1 MSDVETS
8 LKTTLEAHPQDW
20 AIRWLVIDKMLERGA
35 PEEAAEL
42 ANAAPAA
49 PDGDAQLHRL
59 LEVGGLGS
67 IGLIEE
73 RVSDF
78 PADAYAH
85 ELYATLL
92 DWAGKPERAQQH
104 RSVAAAL
111 HGHGVPLEPVHGQVA
126 DEVEQMLE
134 EQAGGVGSGEAGP
147 EFTALPLP
155 GIPEVP
161 VEEAG
166 EWVMPGSTKQ
176 TGSKVTAFTVAIAV
190 HLLIALLALVVIILP
205 PGKDEPEIV
214 ATIAPP
220 SVKKQEM
227 QKKNVSKQTKKTSA
241 SSAAA
246 APLAQLMRANA
257 SAKITMP
264 QVTRTSTGPLGLGDA
279 DFGGGGFGSGGDG
292 LGMGASFF
300 GGSSTGRRFLFIID
314 HSGSMTAQQ
323 VKLRNA
329 EVARALKSLRD
340 VEYQVMLFA
349 GGGYYAWPG
358 WSCKKVGKRDNE
370 IKGPD
375 GTYRFIS
382 KGGYADYDF
391 PGADSRLPKAPWLKA
406 NPDNVAKTMAVV
418 TKHPLFG
425 GTDWELA
432 LRIGHLLEPA
442 PDVIFFM
449 SDGTGGNSPPPILS
463 FNAKHGKPVIN
474 TVAMQTVTGM
484 KEFAAIARGTKG
496 SFTIVDKKGKPIDG
510 FEYQKNPEKFK
521 GRL

>member
-1 MSDVETS
+1 MSDAEAS
-8 LKTTLEAHPQDW
+8 LKTALDAHPQDW
-20 AIRWLVIDKMLERGA
+20 AIRWLVIDKMLERDA
-35 PEEAAEL
+35 TEEAAQL
-42 ANAAPAA
+42 ANAAPA
-49 PDGDAQLHRL
+49 PPVTDAELHRL

-67 IGLIEE
+67 IALIEE
-73 RVSDF
+73 RVSKF

-85 ELYATLL
+85 ELFATLL
-92 DWAGKPERAQQH
+92 DWVEKPDQAQQH

-111 HGHGVPLEPVHGQVA
+111 HGHGVPLEPVRGQVA
-126 DEVEQMLE
+126 EGVALEQ
-134 EQAGGVGSGEAGP
+134 GSGGGP
-147 EFTALPLP
+147 EYSAVPLS
-155 GIPEVP
+155 GIPDVP
-161 VEEAG
+161 AGEAG
-166 EWVMPGSTKQ
+166 EWTMPGSNRQ
-176 TGSKVTAFTVAIAV
+176 TGSKVTAFTIAVAV

-205 PGKDEPEIV
+205 PGRDEPEIV

-227 QKKNVSKQTKKTSA
+227 QKKNVSKQSKTASA

-246 APLAQLMRANA
+246 APLAQMMRANA

-314 HSGSMTAQQ
+314 HSGSMSAQQ

-358 WSCKKVGKRDNE
+358 WSCKRVSKFDNQVT
-370 IKGPD
+370 GPD

-382 KGGYADYDF
+382 KKGYSDYDF
-391 PGADSRLPKAPWLKA
+391 SGPDSKLPKAEWLKA
-406 NPDNVAKTMAVV
+406 TPANVAKTMAVV
-418 TKHPLFG
+418 TRHPLFG

-449 SDGTGGNSPPPILS
+449 SDGTGGNNPPPILS

-510 FEYQKNPEKFK
+510 FEYQKNPGKFK